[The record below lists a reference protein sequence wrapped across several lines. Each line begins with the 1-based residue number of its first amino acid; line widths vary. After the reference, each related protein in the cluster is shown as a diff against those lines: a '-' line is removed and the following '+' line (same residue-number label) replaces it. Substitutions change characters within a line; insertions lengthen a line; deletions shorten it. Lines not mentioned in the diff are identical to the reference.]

1 MFSIYELCPKELR
14 MVHVIYDFSTNFLYV
29 NGLGDY
35 LISFAFPLF
44 RARLKKKR
52 VMGKF
57 DRPRLSLQTVG
68 GRVSLLSLLPPC
80 HITLRILPFSSIEV
94 RDILQFVFFSLVI
107 LRTSDNNYISVN
119 NACTMYTVRE
129 SEMSTVFN
137 RFLSSGQYFHV
148 RLIAPPPSN
157 RSLSTKI
164 VRRLLFVGPYDVFT
178 RYHCGAPSRTC
189 RAFDNDLINHS
200 DYARAVI

>member
-1 MFSIYELCPKELR
+1 

-35 LISFAFPLF
+35 LIFFAFPLF

-148 RLIAPPPSN
+148 RLIAPPLPIVV
-157 RSLSTKI
+157 SLRKLYAVCCLSVLTTFLLDIIAVPPPVHVVRLTTISSTI
-164 VRRLLFVGPYDVFT
+164 PIM
-178 RYHCGAPSRTC
+178 PEP
-189 RAFDNDLINHS
+189 
-200 DYARAVI
+200 